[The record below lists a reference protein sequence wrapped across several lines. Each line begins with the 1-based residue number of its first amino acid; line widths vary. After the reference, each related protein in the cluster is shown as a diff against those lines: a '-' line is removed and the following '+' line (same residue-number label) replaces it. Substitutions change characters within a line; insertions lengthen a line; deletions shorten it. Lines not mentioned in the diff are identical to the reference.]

1 MKRLALRTGLPALL
15 AVGLFSGV
23 VFFHFL
29 PTLGRAVMDQKRLMI
44 RELTESSWN
53 ILARYEA
60 EERAGRLSREQ
71 AQAAAILQVRS
82 LHYGQEGKDYF
93 WINDLQPRMI
103 VHPYRPDLEGGD
115 LSAFAD
121 PHGKLIFV
129 AMVDVVRREGAGYVD
144 YMWQW
149 KDDPARIVPKLSY
162 VKGFAPWGWI
172 IGTGVYTD
180 DVDRE
185 VAAVAGRLQ
194 AAAVLILAAVTL
206 LLVFLLRTSFQAER
220 GRLLTAA
227 ALKIS
232 EEKYRSLVESA
243 GESIFMSV
251 GDEGLFANASMLKL
265 VGYSREEFARLDA
278 GRLVRA
284 TAAEMESGRRHW
296 RAVADGDRAP
306 IRYEAEL
313 VTRGGG
319 VVRVMLSLSRV
330 MLQGRPGCMAVATR
344 LEQPHE
350 LDLHAARSSD
360 DLAAANRRL
369 ATMAGLMMSHGADA
383 LQVSRMLSQNAD
395 TAVRKG
401 VELAIAE
408 LGPPPS
414 DFDVMLMGSLGRAE
428 VSLLADQDHAIIY
441 PDLDAGA
448 EAAARDYFL
457 RLGTRLSTILDAAGY
472 PYCRGG
478 IMSGEPRC
486 CQSLSGWRRTFA
498 GWIHTLEAEDLLQAK
513 IFFDFRG
520 ALRQDGLGQDGLV
533 AALRADLADE
543 IASEPRFLHL
553 LARSVLQYEPPL
565 NAFGGFALEKGEADR
580 ATFDVKGV
588 MAQIVDYVRLR
599 ALQHGVAATATADRL
614 AALASA
620 GKLRAETAAEL
631 AESYRF
637 LMDLRLQHQSR
648 RILDRLEPD
657 NRLEPDALDPA
668 TRRTLKS
675 VFADIKALQTMLD
688 HEFRGG

>member
-1 MKRLALRTGLPALL
+1 MKRLALRAGLPALL
-15 AVGLFSGV
+15 AIGLFSGV

-29 PTLGRAVMDQKRLMI
+29 PTLSRAVMDQKRLMI

-60 EERAGRLSREQ
+60 EERAGRLTREQ

-129 AMVDVVRREGAGYVD
+129 AMADVVRRDGAGYVD

-149 KDDPARIVPKLSY
+149 KDEPARIVPKLSY

-194 AAAVLILAAVTL
+194 AAALLILAAVAL
-206 LLVFLLRTSFQAER
+206 LLFFLLRTSYQAER
-220 GRLLTAA
+220 GRQLTAA
-227 ALKIS
+227 ALKSS

-251 GDEGLFANASMLKL
+251 GDEGLYANASMLKL
-265 VGYSREEFARLDA
+265 AGYDREEFARLDA
-278 GRLVRA
+278 GKLVLP
-284 TAAEMESGRRHW
+284 TAAELESGRRHW
-296 RAVADGDRAP
+296 QAVAEGQSAP
-306 IRYEAEL
+306 TRYEAEL
-313 VTRGGG
+313 VTRDGGA
-319 VVRVMLSLSRV
+319 VRVMLSLSRV
-330 MLQGRPGCMAVATR
+330 LLQGKPGFMAVATR
-344 LEQPHE
+344 LAKPRE
-350 LDLHAARSSD
+350 LDLRAARSSE

-395 TAVRKG
+395 VAVRKG

-408 LGPPPS
+408 LGPPPAA
-414 DFDVMLMGSLGRAE
+414 FEVMLMGSLGRAE

-441 PDLDAGA
+441 PDLEAGA
-448 EAAARDYFL
+448 DEAARAYFL
-457 RLGTRLSTILDAAGY
+457 RLGARLSEILDAAGY

-486 CQSLSGWRRTFA
+486 CQSLGGWQRTFA

-520 ALRQDGLGQDGLV
+520 ALGEPALLD
-533 AALRADLADE
+533 ALRGQLARE
-543 IASEPRFLHL
+543 VAGEPRFLHL

-565 NAFGGFALEKGEADR
+565 KTFGGFALEKGEADR
-580 ATFDVKGV
+580 ATFDIKGV

-599 ALQHGVAATATADRL
+599 ALQHGIAATGTIERLDAL
-614 AALASA
+614 AAA
-620 GKLRAETAAEL
+620 GKLRAETAGEL
-631 AESYRF
+631 AAAYRF
-637 LMDLRLQHQSR
+637 LMDLRLQRQAR
-648 RILDRLEPD
+648 RLLDRLEPD
-657 NRLEPDALDPA
+657 NRIEPESLAPEVRRALKD
-668 TRRTLKS
+668 
-675 VFADIKALQTMLD
+675 VFAHIKTLQTLLD
-688 HEFRGG
+688 QEFKGA